1 VNRGQNTERGQRF
14 RHAKR
19 PDGIHVSGNDRHA
32 RPGQARMFKSEFTF
46 QLNIRTAF
54 EGRAFWADKN
64 VFKTKLQI
72 FFDTHVRIPG
82 VNCII
87 VRAQL
92 Q

>member
-1 VNRGQNTERGQRF
+1 
-14 RHAKR
+14 
-19 PDGIHVSGNDRHA
+19 
-32 RPGQARMFKSEFTF
+32 MFESEFTF

-54 EGRAFWADKN
+54 ESRAFRADKN
-64 VFKTKLQI
+64 VFETKLQI
-72 FFDTHVRIPG
+72 FFNTHVRIPG